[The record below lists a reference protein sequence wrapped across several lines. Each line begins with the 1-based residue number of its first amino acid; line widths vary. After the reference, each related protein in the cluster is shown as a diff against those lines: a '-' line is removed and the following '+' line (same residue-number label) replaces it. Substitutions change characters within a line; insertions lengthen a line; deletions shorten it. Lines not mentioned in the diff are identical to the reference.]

1 MDSYFA
7 ITNAEPPMIYHYLKT
22 QSSSM
27 KQPPSSITSS
37 ERKTPLQSRGLPSR
51 LPYSITS
58 FGQITYDDYVI
69 NGLKHAKPDQLQSI
83 THTSLESQCNLAT
96 SPKMNLS
103 TNSFKNSSRIHELNL
118 SSEIP
123 KLLSRL
129 KRPATTATNW
139 KQRAIDNLKLLTSG
153 SAFDLAEVVESLTEL
168 NEQRA
173 LSPRDRQTL
182 DKAKKI
188 LICEIAEVTGKTRSV
203 VEEQVDG
210 ALNLRKGPK
219 ATGRRKASAP
229 EARDH

>member
-1 MDSYFA
+1 VTLCVGNKVVY
-7 ITNAEPPMIYHYLKT
+7 
-22 QSSSM
+22 
-27 KQPPSSITSS
+27 
-37 ERKTPLQSRGLPSR
+37 
-51 LPYSITS
+51 PYQGPCLIGAVVKKVVGGRPTS
-58 FGQITYDDYVI
+58 FYRLALLDDSGGELFVPVDKVG
-69 NGLKHAKPDQLQSI
+69 GLGIRQLM
-83 THTSLESQCNLAT
+83 E
-96 SPKMNLS
+96 
-103 TNSFKNSSRIHELNL
+103 R
-118 SSEIP
+118 SEIP

-229 EARDH
+229 EARDHERPLRAIFLSSGHVTSLMKSSLQTGAKHLRT